1 MKLLCCSWLWLFDS
15 VDFSNVKAAP
25 MPTVESASSELTE
38 GGDDDDEREEDI
50 SKDKKKRVGFR
61 DRKVL

>member
-1 MKLLCCSWLWLFDS
+1 

-38 GGDDDDEREEDI
+38 GGDDDDEREEEI